1 MAQSAAAPP
10 PAEEGRL
17 LPRDSP
23 FVGCLRHAP
32 KQALAGQLG
41 RLLRRRAEAAL
52 QEQVLPEQC
61 EAGSSQSAP
70 DESLETS
77 EKLPPSS
84 PYVGF
89 QRHAPPSSPVLCF
102 LAIGKGQPLL
112 PPPLRLPGAIDEEDE
127 ASLVAFPALPGRLPE
142 EVWTSVAAL
151 AVEVPTLAA
160 FSRVSHSFRKV
171 AASEGAWRDKAV
183 RIAPSCVTGLAP
195 RLECWLHAWR
205 ACKKLVMP
213 RSEQLLRQVQER
225 APQLEVEVSWRFDKY
240 LKGNGVE
247 VERQGNSVRRV
258 AEEELVVLGDAPL
271 CRGKDRCPYL
281 EVTLDEYGEGI
292 GDDINDFG
300 LGVTACQPKEI
311 RELGAVADE
320 VPCSWV
326 VDFTQSMVCLSIN
339 NREAA
344 TGKYLSALDLKQGV
358 RIGLLVKP
366 AEFEVYLD
374 GVLRASLPVEVAEER
389 VPLETGLYP
398 VLDLYGRAIE
408 VSKSDAEGPSQI

>member
-1 MAQSAAAPP
+1 MAQSATAPP

-17 LPRDSP
+17 LPRHSP

-41 RLLRRRAEAAL
+41 RLLRRRAE
-52 QEQVLPEQC
+52 EQILPEQR
-61 EAGSSQSAP
+61 EAGGSRSSV
-70 DESLETS
+70 ESS

-102 LAIGKGQPLL
+102 SAIGRGQPLL

-142 EVWTSVAAL
+142 EVWMSVAAL

-160 FSRVSHSFRKV
+160 FARVNHSFSKV
-171 AASEGAWRDKAV
+171 AANEGVWHDKVIRVAPSSMAGVALRLEHWLRAWR
-183 RIAPSCVTGLAP
+183 T
-195 RLECWLHAWR
+195 
-205 ACKKLVMP
+205 CKKLVLP
-213 RSEQLLRQVQER
+213 RSEQFLRQVQQR

-240 LKGNGVE
+240 LKGSGVE
-247 VERQGNSVRRV
+247 VEQQGNSVRRV

-271 CRGKDRCPYL
+271 YRGKDRCPYL
-281 EVTLDEYGEGI
+281 EVTLDEYGEGM
-292 GDDINDFG
+292 GDDVNDFG
-300 LGVTACQPKEI
+300 FGVTACQPKEI
-311 RELGAVADE
+311 SELGAVADE
-320 VPCSWV
+320 VPCSWI
-326 VDFTQSMVCLSIN
+326 VDFTPSMVCLSIN

-344 TGKYLSALDLKQGV
+344 TGKSLSALDLKQGA
-358 RIGLLVKP
+358 RIGLLMKP
-366 AEFEVYLD
+366 AEFEVYID
-374 GVLRASLPVEVAEER
+374 GVLRASLPVKLVEER
-389 VPLETGLYP
+389 VPCEAGLYP
-398 VLDLYGRAIE
+398 VLDLYGRANE

>member
-1 MAQSAAAPP
+1 MAQGPAALPP
-10 PAEEGRL
+10 PVVEEAPL
-17 LPRDSP
+17 LPRGSP

-52 QEQVLPEQC
+52 QEQQVLPEQC
-61 EAGSSQSAP
+61 EAGSSQSAST
-70 DESLETS
+70 ESS

-102 LAIGKGQPLL
+102 SAIGKRQPLL
-112 PPPLRLPGAIDEEDE
+112 PPPLQLPGAVDEEFD
-127 ASLVAFPALPGRLPE
+127 AFPALPGSLPE

-160 FSRVSHSFRKV
+160 FSRVSHSFSKV
-171 AASEGAWRDKAV
+171 AASETVWRGKV
-183 RIAPSCVTGLAP
+183 VSIAPSCVTGLAP
-195 RLECWLHAWR
+195 RLERWLQAWR
-205 ACKKLVMP
+205 ACKKLVLP
-213 RSEQLLRQVQER
+213 RSEQFLRQVQQR
-225 APQLEVEVSWRFDKY
+225 APQLEVEVSWRFDQY

-247 VERQGNSVRRV
+247 VVRQGKSVRRV

-281 EVTLDEYGEGI
+281 EVTLDKYGEGM
-292 GDDINDFG
+292 GDDMNDFG
-300 LGVTACQPKEI
+300 FGVTACEPEEI

-326 VDFTQSMVCLSIN
+326 VDFTQSMVCLNIN
-339 NREAA
+339 NRAAA
-344 TGKYLSALDLKQGV
+344 TGKYLSALNLKQGV

-366 AEFEVYLD
+366 EEFEVYLD
-374 GVLRASLPVEVAEER
+374 GVLRDVLPVKVAEER
-389 VPLETGLYP
+389 VPPVAGLYP

>member
-1 MAQSAAAPP
+1 MAQGLAALPP
-10 PAEEGRL
+10 PVVEEGRL
-17 LPRDSP
+17 LPRGSP

-61 EAGSSQSAP
+61 EADSCQSASA
-70 DESLETS
+70 ESS

-102 LAIGKGQPLL
+102 TGIGRGQPLL
-112 PPPLRLPGAIDEEDE
+112 PPPLQLPGAIDEELD
-127 ASLVAFPALPGRLPE
+127 AFPALPGSLPE

-160 FSRVSHSFRKV
+160 FSRVSHSFSKV
-171 AASEGAWRDKAV
+171 AASEAVWRGKV
-183 RIAPSCVTGLAP
+183 VSIAPCCVTGLAP
-195 RLECWLHAWR
+195 QLVRWLQAWR
-205 ACKKLVMP
+205 ACKKLVLP
-213 RSEQLLRQVQER
+213 RSEQLLRQVQKR
-225 APQLEVEVSWRFDKY
+225 APQLEVEVSWRFDQY

-247 VERQGNSVRRV
+247 VVREGKSVRRV

-281 EVTLDEYGEGI
+281 EVTLDKYGEGT
-292 GDDINDFG
+292 GDNINDFG
-300 LGVTACQPKEI
+300 FGVTACAPEDI

-339 NREAA
+339 NREAGA
-344 TGKYLSALDLKQGV
+344 TGKHLSALDLKQGV

-366 AEFEVYLD
+366 KEFEVYLD
-374 GVLRASLPVEVAEER
+374 GVLRDVLPVKVAEER
-389 VPLETGLYP
+389 VPPEAGLYP

>member
-10 PAEEGRL
+10 QAEEGRL

-41 RLLRRRAEAAL
+41 RLLRRRAE
-52 QEQVLPEQC
+52 EQVLPEQR
-61 EAGSSQSAP
+61 EAGGPWSAS
-70 DESLETS
+70 DESS

-102 LAIGKGQPLL
+102 SAIGKGQPLS
-112 PPPLRLPGAIDEEDE
+112 PPPLRLPGAIDEDR
-127 ASLVAFPALPGRLPE
+127 ASLVAVPALPGRLPE
-142 EVWTSVAAL
+142 EVWMSVAAL

-160 FSRVSHSFRKV
+160 FSRVNHSFNKV
-171 AASEGAWRDKAV
+171 VANEAVWRDKV
-183 RIAPSCVTGLAP
+183 IRIVPSCMTGLAP
-195 RLECWLHAWR
+195 RLEHWLQAWHV
-205 ACKKLVMP
+205 CKKLVLP
-213 RSEQLLRQVQER
+213 RSEQFLRQVQQR

-240 LKGNGVE
+240 LKGSGVE
-247 VERQGNSVRRV
+247 VERQGKSVRRV

-281 EVTLDEYGEGI
+281 EVTLDEYGEGM
-292 GDDINDFG
+292 GDDVNDFG
-300 LGVTACQPKEI
+300 FGVTACEPKEI
-311 RELGAVADE
+311 SELGAVADE
-320 VPCSWV
+320 VPCSWI
-326 VDFTQSMVCLSIN
+326 VDFTPSMVCLSIN

-344 TGKYLSALDLKQGV
+344 TGKSLSALDLKQGA

-366 AEFEVYLD
+366 AEFEVYID
-374 GVLRASLPVEVAEER
+374 GVLRASLPVKVVEER
-389 VPLETGLYP
+389 VPCEAGLYP
-398 VLDLYGRAIE
+398 VLDLYGRANE